1 MDLAHLNENKPLQ
14 ITLLHNLGR
23 GYTETGEAKK
33 ALETFEKGLALSQK
47 TPKAPLQGE
56 LIKQISDAAFKTGNI
71 PAALK
76 YLVQGLEVVRKTN
89 DPPTEGSLLIQLAE
103 VHIHNQSEDQAM
115 KYLEEALRAC
125 PIKSKT
131 ARWKERHCGYGARLC
146 GKKGI
151 WMKRSAGD
159 RKL

>member
-1 MDLAHLNENKPLQ
+1 M
-14 ITLLHNLGR
+14 
-23 GYTETGEAKK
+23 KK
-33 ALETFEKGLALSQK
+33 VWRFPKK

-115 KYLEEALRAC
+115 KYLEEAQGRV
-125 PIKSKT
+125 P
-131 ARWKERHCGYGARLC
+131 
-146 GKKGI
+146 
-151 WMKRSAGD
+151 
-159 RKL
+159 